1 VIDTMDKKKAF
12 PNAQYTKRRV
22 RARVSELGL
31 GF

>member
-1 VIDTMDKKKAF
+1 MDKKKAF

>member
-1 VIDTMDKKKAF
+1 MIDTMDKKSFSKCTV
-12 PNAQYTKRRV
+12 QKRRV